1 MKKIALALGGGSAR
15 GLAHIGF
22 LRVLERENIPISRI
36 CGCSMGAM
44 VGGAYC
50 LYKNVDQVEEQA
62 YKFVNNPLFEEFN
75 FEDYAEMD
83 KRGDDWKSKAL
94 SVMGR
99 IKVGLSLFKTLA
111 HPSIYENSL
120 VDQIYSNYPDAP
132 IENLQ
137 LPFSATTNDILTGEE
152 VLISKGSLRFAVRAS
167 SAIPGYFPP
176 VKYENYLL
184 VDGGVSNLVPTHFF
198 RKDSNELI
206 LGVDVSQPI
215 IQENVDLNSGV
226 NIIQR
231 AETIRE
237 YHLVK
242 LKTQNADK
250 VVHCNLNGFS
260 WADFSSID
268 EIIKYGEKSAQE
280 IIPWIVKNLD

>member
-1 MKKIALALGGGSAR
+1 MKKIALALGGGGAR

-22 LRVLERENIPISRI
+22 LRVLERENIPISRV

-44 VGGAYC
+44 VGGTYC

-62 YKFVNNPLFEEFN
+62 YNFVNNSVFQEFN
-75 FEDYAEMD
+75 FDDFADMD

-94 SVMGR
+94 NVMSR

-111 HPSIYENSL
+111 HPSIYEISL

-137 LPFSATTNDILTGEE
+137 LPFTATTNDILTGKE
-152 VLISKGSLRFAVRAS
+152 VLISKGSLRLAVRAS

-184 VDGGVSNLVPTHFF
+184 VDGGVSNLVPTHCF
-198 RKDSNELI
+198 RKNSNELI
-206 LGVDVSQPI
+206 IGVDVSQPVH
-215 IQENVDLNSGV
+215 EGVDLKSGV
-226 NIIQR
+226 NIMQR
-231 AETIRE
+231 AEAIRE

-242 LKTQNADK
+242 LKTQNADRI
-250 VVHCNLNGFS
+250 VRCNLNGIS
-260 WADFSSID
+260 WADFSSMD
-268 EIIKYGEKSAQE
+268 EIIKYGEKSAQKV
-280 IIPWIVKNLD
+280 IPWIVKNMD